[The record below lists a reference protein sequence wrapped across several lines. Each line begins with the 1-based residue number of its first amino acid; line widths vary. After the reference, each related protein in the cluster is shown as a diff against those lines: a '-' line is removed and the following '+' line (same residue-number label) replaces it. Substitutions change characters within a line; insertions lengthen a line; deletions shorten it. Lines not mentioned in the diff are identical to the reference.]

1 MAGPT
6 IMADLCWQIAWFCP
20 YDTLLELVRV
30 SASTYHVTLPLL
42 YNDITVSHRAAR
54 LVNSL
59 ATNSALPK
67 LVKILEIMAP
77 PDVRVDPVQWAAVL
91 PAMCNLRWLTVCSS
105 VSFPAHILPS
115 ITFRLITFGSFST
128 VVGDWVQ
135 LIASQPSIE
144 ELLFVSD
151 FYAAPPSPRELPN
164 LRVLRGRPADIAR
177 FSVQHPLED
186 LWFFRGPPFE
196 RRALKGRD
204 LTLFAA
210 SPSRLRTIRISA
222 SQFLILLEAAPKLL
236 TSLQHIVL
244 DEEETWTDFIAHPS
258 SRMHGSSLETFAAAA
273 NHRFPNLESVLLA
286 SVQHHVDPGRSR
298 RLLACADGPYFAS
311 IMRPLFTAP
320 HLKTFRVLAIDGV
333 ATWKDMVSDDV
344 SYTEAV
350 SIARM
355 RQQPHLPFA
364 LLHRKS
370 PVSMPS
376 LWDGFMWRFG
386 RVRPLSASPH
396 NKPGC
401 DYDWASSVPTL
412 TFNRVSASF
421 TPRDPVTVRVEFCGC
436 NGAALRG
443 VQLIAAHLVPS
454 GMNLSLLDAV
464 LRRLPFLFLQVR
476 MNKKKKR
483 SLLPRG
489 VSPIWP
495 PPASISSR
503 RRSRAA
509 RKDTAP
515 ASLEPFTPTAED
527 AWQATMAELSR
538 LPSQWAK
545 GELDDENFQLLPT
558 ASSVQSPPVE
568 SCDVDDEYV
577 DMPPLMA
584 SPDCVAQCFDT
595 PFESSPK
602 LLRLEEALQ
611 RAGRVDG
618 ETMERLSREPMELEA
633 QESEFARKF
642 KLARR
647 AWEEQELREREIARE
662 AALAYVVA
670 AMREPDRRRWVEDG
684 HRQEAMEAREAMS
697 GLRWSPVLAGDVTQ
711 ASWRDYSTGSGE
723 LEYVD

>member
-6 IMADLCWQIAWFCP
+6 ITADLCWQITWFCP

-42 YNDITVSHRAAR
+42 YNDITASHRATR

-77 PDVRVDPVQWAAVL
+77 PDVRLDPVQWAAVL

-177 FSVQHPLED
+177 FSMQHPLED

-196 RRALKGRD
+196 RRR
-204 LTLFAA
+204 
-210 SPSRLRTIRISA
+210 
-222 SQFLILLEAAPKLL
+222 PKLL

-286 SVQHHVDPGRSR
+286 SVQHHADPGRSR
-298 RLLACADGPYFAS
+298 RL
-311 IMRPLFTAP
+311 
-320 HLKTFRVLAIDGV
+320 
-333 ATWKDMVSDDV
+333 
-344 SYTEAV
+344 
-350 SIARM
+350 
-355 RQQPHLPFA
+355 QPHLPFA
-364 LLHRKS
+364 RAAPPQIPGIDTKLVGWIYVVRASQLVTWSIK
-370 PVSMPS
+370 
-376 LWDGFMWRFG
+376 FRFG
-386 RVRPLSASPH
+386 RGQQCPH
-396 NKPGC
+396 LDLQQGFCLLHNSGI
-401 DYDWASSVPTL
+401 
-412 TFNRVSASF
+412 
-421 TPRDPVTVRVEFCGC
+421 VTVDVEFCGC
-436 NGAALRG
+436 N
-443 VQLIAAHLVPS
+443 V
-454 GMNLSLLDAV
+454 
-464 LRRLPFLFLQVR
+464 
-476 MNKKKKR
+476 
-483 SLLPRG
+483 LPRG

-495 PPASISSR
+495 PPASISSKR
-503 RRSRAA
+503 CSHAA

-515 ASLEPFTPTAED
+515 ASLPTTED
-527 AWQATMAELSR
+527 TWQAAMAELSGF
-538 LPSQWAK
+538 PSQWAK

-595 PFESSPK
+595 PFEPSPQ

-611 RAGRVDG
+611 RTGRVDG
-618 ETMERLSREPMELEA
+618 ETMERLSRETMELEA
-633 QESEFARKF
+633 QESEFVRKF

-684 HRQEAMEAREAMS
+684 HRQEAMEAREAMP
-697 GLRWSPVLAGDVTQ
+697 GLRWIEEGHRREALAGRSPPMMGPGVRRSLDDIFDNPFERRGRARSPVLAGDVSQ